1 MTTSPENRKGA
12 PLEPPK
18 KAQIELE
25 YTILGS
31 VQTSHSSYAE
41 YNANEVEQYNLLISI
56 ALGACKMRC
65 LMALSY
71 TDVFRLVLHGGGGE
85 EAKYTRP
92 FSLKRIKLQQ
102 SNLVH

>member
-12 PLEPPK
+12 PLEPHK

-56 ALGACKMRC
+56 ALGACEMRC

-71 TDVFRLVLHGGGGE
+71 TDFFRLVLHGGGGGGGRQS
-85 EAKYTRP
+85 TRGL
-92 FSLKRIKLQQ
+92 FLR
-102 SNLVH
+102 ND